1 MSDSLRPYLLTR
13 GDFVGPYEIRRVVG
27 RGRHSE
33 VYVAMHPTARRE
45 VALKAFLFDSPPEN
59 GLELCL
65 QEEAEAQIAL
75 RHPNLA
81 RVLEA
86 GAEDGTYYLI
96 MEYVEGMSLR
106 DRLATH
112 PTGLGRDHTLRLFS
126 QIASAVATAHDVGLV
141 HAGLKPDN
149 VLISTTGRPVITE
162 FALPSIQAQRAPES
176 SGASGYLAP
185 EVAAGGP
192 PTLASDIY
200 ALGVLLYEMVT
211 GNLPAPTEAARR
223 GGWPPVPS
231 RVNVGLDPRFDRV
244 ILTALHPDPA
254 ERFPSPRAML
264 AELERE
270 DIRVEYE
277 TVALDRK
284 TLPNP
289 PTRPPDIRRFEQTRM
304 ELPVDDSVV
313 ALVPRHPSSL
323 VLTLAIVAIAI
334 AFALLLIALM

>member
-13 GDFVGPYEIRRVVG
+13 GDFVGPYEVRRVVG

-45 VALKAFLFDSPPEN
+45 VALKAFLFDAPPES

-65 QEEAEAQIAL
+65 QEEVEAQIAL
-75 RHPNLA
+75 RHPNIA

-86 GAEDGTYYLI
+86 GIEDGTYYLVL
-96 MEYVEGMSLR
+96 EYVEGMSLR
-106 DRLATH
+106 DRLSTH

-126 QIASAVATAHDVGLV
+126 ELASGVAAAHDAGLV
-141 HAGLKPDN
+141 HGALKPDN
-149 VLISTTGRPVITE
+149 VLISTAGRPVITE
-162 FALPSIQAQRAPES
+162 FALPCLRARR
-176 SGASGYLAP
+176 GAETNGAAGYVAP
-185 EVAAGGP
+185 EVAQGAA

-211 GNLPAPTEAARR
+211 GDLPAPGEPARR
-223 GGWPPVPS
+223 SGWPPVAS

-244 ILTALHPDPA
+244 ILAALRQDPA
-254 ERFPSPRAML
+254 ERYPSPREML

-277 TVALDRK
+277 TVSLDRK

-289 PTRPPDIRRFEQTRM
+289 PRRLPEIRRFEQTRM

-313 ALVPRHPSSL
+313 ALAPRHPSPL
-323 VLTLAIVAIAI
+323 VLTLAVVAVAV